1 MAKATHSNDAVPL
14 ALGVGVLR
22 ITDAP
27 FGKVSEANPNVLA
40 PPSTARMF
48 HVVKQSRLIASRT
61 LRACA
66 PTQLQEREV
75 SARARCAARKALRN
89 FDVSD
94 LLFGLSSP
102 FPTND
107 REAY

>member
-40 PPSTARMF
+40 PHQQLECF
-48 HVVKQSRLIASRT
+48 T
-61 LRACA
+61 LSNS
-66 PTQLQEREV
+66 P
-75 SARARCAARKALRN
+75 
-89 FDVSD
+89 
-94 LLFGLSSP
+94 GSSP
-102 FPTND
+102 VALFELALQRNYSN
-107 REAY
+107 AK